1 MEYFNTAFGGFAPHK
16 DKDGAV
22 KFVLNAILMD
32 NRVQELSELVV
43 DGNPLGGI
51 EGEPGWILERRD
63 VADDSEVAY
72 LNWPQGAR
80 FMASVDEEAFR
91 LQHSQCF
98 MSRDAFIKYLMPAI
112 DAYICADPSRA
123 TAPAVIALRKAIV

>member
-1 MEYFNTAFGGFAPHK
+1 MEYFNTAFGGFAPHQ

-22 KFVLNAILMD
+22 KFALNAILMD

-63 VADDSEVAY
+63 VSDNQVAY
-72 LNWPQGAR
+72 ANWPKGAR

-91 LQHSQCF
+91 LQHSQYF

-112 DAYICADPSRA
+112 DAYIAADPSRA
-123 TAPAVIALRKAIV
+123 SAPAVIALRKAIA